1 MTLAQRYPFA
11 ALAASF
17 GPDDRDRFASRLLG
31 SRAGMTPEWAATI
44 AATIA
49 QRRTRARHG

>member
-1 MTLAQRYPFA
+1 MNLAQRYPFA

-31 SRAGMTPEWAATI
+31 SRAGMTLEWAEAI
-44 AATIA
+44 SANLSN
-49 QRRTRARHG
+49 RRTRARHR